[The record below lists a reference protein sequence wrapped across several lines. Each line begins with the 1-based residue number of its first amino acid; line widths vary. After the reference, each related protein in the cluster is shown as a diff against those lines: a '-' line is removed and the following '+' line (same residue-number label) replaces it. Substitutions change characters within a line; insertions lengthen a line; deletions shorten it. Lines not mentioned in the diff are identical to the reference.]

1 MSGTT
6 PVVGVPGSLV
16 GDDSRASRETGP
28 VGIND
33 GEEQRPRETGA
44 GAADA
49 LPGRRLPRGV
59 RRFLDTE
66 AAGGLVLLGAAAVAL
81 IWANIPWRSSYQALW
96 NTGLSVGVGRFV
108 LAEDLR
114 HWVNDGL
121 MAVFFFV
128 VALEIKRE
136 LVHGELRE
144 PRVAAV
150 PVVAALG
157 GMAVPALVFL
167 VVTLGRGGARG
178 WGIPMAT
185 DIAFAVGILAVVGP
199 RVPPSLKLFLLTL
212 AIVDDIGAIAVI
224 ALFYAS
230 GLQPAFLAAAV
241 LLLASMLGLRR
252 AGVVWMAPY
261 VVLGSG
267 VWLATQ
273 ASGVHATVAG
283 VALGLLTPARPLTPA
298 AVARRWGGDL
308 SDEPGPAELQAMIRL
323 AKTSVSPAERL
334 EHLLHPWT
342 SFLVVPVFAL
352 ANAGVAIRGDSF
364 AARGTVAVGA
374 GVVVALVVG
383 KLVGISAATWV
394 VVRSG
399 LGRLPEG
406 ATWAMLVGVAAV
418 GGIGFTVS
426 LFIAELAYQP
436 GAIQDAAKLGIL
448 MASAV
453 AGSLGAVLL
462 RRACGRHTTAPAAQ
476 AEA

>member
-1 MSGTT
+1 
-6 PVVGVPGSLV
+6 
-16 GDDSRASRETGP
+16 
-28 VGIND
+28 
-33 GEEQRPRETGA
+33 
-44 GAADA
+44 
-49 LPGRRLPRGV
+49 V
-59 RRFLDTE
+59 RRFLETE
-66 AAGGLVLLGAAAVAL
+66 AAGGAVLLGAAAVAL
-81 IWANIPWRSSYQALW
+81 VWANSPWRPSYQALW
-96 NTGLSVGVGRFV
+96 SADLSVRVGQFA
-108 LAEDLR
+108 LFGDLR

-136 LVHGELRE
+136 LVHGELRA

-167 VVTLGRGGARG
+167 VVTLGHGGSRG

-199 RVPPSLKLFLLTL
+199 KVPPSLKLFLLTL

-230 GLQPAFLAAAV
+230 GLQPAYLATAV

-261 VVLGSG
+261 VVLGTG

-273 ASGVHATVAG
+273 ASGVHATIAG
-283 VALGLLTPARPLTPA
+283 VALGLMAPASPLTPA

-323 AKTSVSPAERL
+323 ARTSVSPAERL

-352 ANAGVAIRGDSF
+352 ANAGVGIRGDSF
-364 AARGTVAVGA
+364 AGPGTAAVGV
-374 GVVVALVVG
+374 GVVAALVVG

-394 VVRSG
+394 AVRSG

-426 LFIAELAYQP
+426 LFVAELAYEP

-448 MASAV
+448 VASAV
-453 AGSLGAVLL
+453 AGSLGAILL
-462 RRACGRHTTAPAAQ
+462 RRACRRRPPAPVTQ